1 MPVIECPDPRTA
13 TDEGILAVGG
23 DLHPET
29 LRLAYRQGIF
39 PWPVEGLPLLW
50 FSPPE
55 RAVLEFR
62 DLHVPRSLAR
72 ARRRARLHFSIDRA
86 FAEVIGACAE
96 MTRPGQDGTWITP
109 QMRAA
114 YVRLHRLGV
123 AHSAEAWDAGRLVGG
138 VYGVDVDGAFAAESM
153 FYRQPDASK
162 LALLHLIEHLRD
174 RGLDWIDIQVLTPHL
189 ARLGAKTISREE
201 FLGRL
206 LRTHARGLR
215 LFPLQGERGLD

>member
-1 MPVIECPDPRTA
+1 MPVVEFPDPRSA
-13 TDEGILAVGG
+13 NSEGIVAVGG
-23 DLHPET
+23 DLHPDT

-50 FSPPE
+50 FSPAE
-55 RAVLEFR
+55 RAVLEFAE
-62 DLHVPRSLAR
+62 LHIPRSLVR
-72 ARRRARLHFSIDRA
+72 ARRRTGLRFSVDRA

-96 MTRPGQDGTWITP
+96 TPRPGQDGTWITP
-109 QMRAA
+109 QVRHA
-114 YVRLHRLGV
+114 YVRLHRLGM

-162 LALLHLIEHLRD
+162 LALLHLIAHLQG

-189 ARLGAKTISREE
+189 ARLGAKTIERDAFLSKLRRTRE
-201 FLGRL
+201 
-206 LRTHARGLR
+206 RGLR
-215 LFPLQGERGLD
+215 LFPRPV

>member
-1 MPVIECPDPRTA
+1 MPVIEFPDPRTA

-96 MTRPGQDGTWITP
+96 MPRPGQDGTWITP

-123 AHSAEAWDAGRLVGG
+123 AHSAEAWDAGQLVGG

-201 FLGRL
+201 FLSRL

-215 LFPLQGERGLD
+215 LFPLQGERALD